1 VKRVAI
7 ALPAAMGLV
16 CGTYAVL
23 YLSRWEWNRAIIAG
37 LFFVAIEVIVVGMLL
52 LERLRHLEE
61 RVADVIATRPAAPP
75 AIDDGPVREAL
86 RETAAPPGDHFAWLR
101 DQAGRTNVFLPV
113 LLGAGVLASAL
124 AWAVE
129 HVARAT
135 LTPARERRLAVGLG
149 PLRFPAAGLLAE
161 PAPVA
166 ALPRRRLRS
175 ALVGTTVV
183 AAVVGTG
190 IGTVAAVDYVADRTQ
205 TRPDPHV
212 AGVDTIVHLE
222 LLGATATRDP
232 QRILGHLWST
242 CTGPDVFRSRTLP
255 EPTVVHGR
263 GGRVALHV
271 GAHIGEHAL
280 ARLRGCLNDTTL
292 DRVQARVVHAGP
304 TDR

>member
-101 DQAGRTNVFLPV
+101 DATHHTNVFLPV
-113 LLGAGVLASAL
+113 LLGAGMLASAL

-129 HVARAT
+129 HLARAT
-135 LTPARERRLAVGLG
+135 LTPVRERRLVEGLG
-149 PLRFPAAGLLAE
+149 ALRPPAGLLATAAPP
-161 PAPVA
+161 PATRHRVRHASVRLTAA
-166 ALPRRRLRS
+166 AL
-175 ALVGTTVV
+175 
-183 AAVVGTG
+183 VVGAT
-190 IGTVAAVDYVADRTQ
+190 IGTVGALDFVADRLQ
-205 TRPDPHV
+205 SRPDVHV
-212 AGVDTIVHLE
+212 AGVDTVIE
-222 LLGATATRDP
+222 LQLRGAIADRDP
-232 QRILGHLWST
+232 ERVVGHLWST
-242 CTGPDVFRSRTLP
+242 CTGPDVFRLRTLP
-255 EPTVVHGR
+255 PPIVTLGDDGVISL
-263 GGRVALHV
+263 RVAAHV
-271 GAHIGEHAL
+271 GEHAM
-280 ARLRGCLNDTTL
+280 ARLRGCLNDNTL
-292 DRVQARVVHAGP
+292 DRVQARVVRTEVAAAP
-304 TDR
+304 R